1 MSTQDTADAE
11 LYATYRCCQWA
22 QLRCHLLLYG
32 NATQHA
38 AACCV
43 RRCTAMQCVCVCVN
57 IAIEINVLYYS
68 IVVHSVNGVLCII
81 IGLLVSDQ
89 SAQRS

>member
-1 MSTQDTADAE
+1 MSMGTIALPSVTVRQHN
-11 LYATYRCCQWA
+11 ATCRGM
-22 QLRCHLLLYG
+22 LRPSLYG
-32 NATQHA
+32 DA
-38 AACCV
+38 V
-43 RRCTAMQCVCVCVN
+43 CVCVCVN